1 MPRYVI
7 ERQYLLPVY
16 EQLLIEAPNLDA
28 ACREA
33 LDEDAHPWSES
44 ANEDFDTASPVVV
57 TRAVE
62 LSDQSF
68 LAFEKSNPCNLV
80 SFGHILYNSGLD
92 PLPIPTEFA
101 GDTKE

>member
-16 EQLLIEAPNLDA
+16 EHLLIEAPNLDA

-33 LDEDAHPWSES
+33 LDEDAHPWSEN
-44 ANEDFDTASPVVV
+44 AQQDFDTSGPVVV
-57 TRAVE
+57 TRAVQLCE
-62 LSDQSF
+62 VSSSS
-68 LAFEKSNPCNLV
+68 AFAENDDPNLI
-80 SFGHILYNSGLD
+80 SLGNALYNAGLD

-101 GDTKE
+101 GDK

>member
-33 LDEDAHPWSES
+33 LDEDAHPWTEN
-44 ANEDFDTASPVVV
+44 AEEDFDTAGAVIV

-62 LSDQSF
+62 LSQWPLFGLGENED
-68 LAFEKSNPCNLV
+68 PNLI
-80 SFGHILYNSGLD
+80 SLGNALYNAGLD
-92 PLPIPTEFA
+92 PLPIPAEFA
-101 GDTKE
+101 GDT